1 MGMTDAHAPLSRDDE
16 PAARRSLLAAFAE
29 LTLTRRYRDFGVA
42 AIVGS
47 ARVARSTF
55 YYHFAGK
62 DDLLLQN
69 LQPLIA
75 ALSGM
80 PDAPAPTSELEGW
93 IAHIWEQRQ
102 AAGRLLAGST
112 GRKIEAALSQAL
124 RERLTARARRREDAS
139 MLAEQI
145 AGASLSLL
153 KAWVDHRV
161 SSTAPDIAQAL
172 WRGARAMAMAMAM
185 AE

>member
-1 MGMTDAHAPLSRDDE
+1 MTEALAPLSRE
-16 PAARRSLLAAFAE
+16 GAPAAQRSLLAAFAE
-29 LTLTRRYRDFGVA
+29 LALTRRYRDFGVA
-42 AIVGS
+42 AIVSS

-55 YYHFAGK
+55 YYHFDDK
-62 DDLLLQN
+62 DDLLLQT

-75 ALSGM
+75 ALAGM
-80 PDAPAPTSELEGW
+80 PGAPAPTSELERW

-102 AAGRLLAGST
+102 TAGRLLAGST

-124 RERLTARARRREDAS
+124 RERLDADPNDRRRAS

-153 KAWVDHRV
+153 KAWVGHRV
-161 SSTAPDIAQAL
+161 SATAPEIAQAL
-172 WRGARAMAMAMAM
+172 WRGARAMAAV
-185 AE
+185 E